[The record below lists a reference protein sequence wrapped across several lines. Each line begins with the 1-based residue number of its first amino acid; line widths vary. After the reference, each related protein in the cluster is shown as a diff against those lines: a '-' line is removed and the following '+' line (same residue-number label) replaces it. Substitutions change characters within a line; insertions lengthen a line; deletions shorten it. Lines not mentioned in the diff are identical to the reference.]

1 MKEEVKLWY
10 SYLKNYSVP
19 FNRFKIIDKYIADF
33 YCDKARLAIELC
45 DDPDDEIEQKEAK
58 KRLMESLGVKMV
70 FFKKASIIES
80 FETVCGAID
89 FLVEG
94 RMQDLYS

>member
-10 SYLKNYSVP
+10 SYLKNYP
-19 FNRFKIIDKYIADF
+19 DTFNRFKIIDKYIADF

-45 DDPDDEIEQKEAK
+45 DDVDEDYMLKEAK
-58 KRLMESLGVKMV
+58 KNLFEHMGIKLV
-70 FFKKASIIES
+70 FFKKKSILES
-80 FETVCGAID
+80 FDTICEAID

-94 RMQDLYS
+94 RKKDLYS

>member
-10 SYLKNYSVP
+10 SYLKTYP
-19 FNRFKIIDKYIADF
+19 DTFNRFKIIDRYIADF

-45 DDPDDEIEQKEAK
+45 DDTDDKIEQKEAK
-58 KRLMESLGVKMV
+58 KRLMESLGVKLV
-70 FFKKASIIES
+70 FFKKESVIES
-80 FETVCGAID
+80 FDAVCQAID

-94 RMQDLYS
+94 RKKDLYN

>member
-70 FFKKASIIES
+70 FFKKESIIES
-80 FETVCGAID
+80 FDTVCEAID

>member
-70 FFKKASIIES
+70 FFKKESIIEN
-80 FETVCGAID
+80 FETVCEAID

-94 RMQDLYS
+94 RMQDLHS

>member
-10 SYLKNYSVP
+10 SFLKNYSVP
-19 FNRFKIIDKYIADF
+19 FNRFKIIDRYIADF

-45 DDPDDEIEQKEAK
+45 DDPDDEIAIKEAK
-58 KRLMESLGVKMV
+58 KNLMESMGVKLV
-70 FFKKASIIES
+70 FFKKENIIEN
-80 FETVCGAID
+80 FDAVCEAID

-94 RMQDLYS
+94 RKKDLYC